1 MIDYT
6 PLFKIMKER
15 NLTQTDIL
23 RRCEIHYE
31 TFQKMTRNES
41 VTLSTI
47 EKICN
52 YLQVPIEEV
61 VRIDYK
67 K

>member
-1 MIDYT
+1 
-6 PLFKIMKER
+6 MKER

-41 VTLSTI
+41 VTLATI